1 MNIPIFNCTE
11 EAIDYGKIMSAD
23 MVKVFLSENQ
33 KHNEESKRLRQA
45 GKWNEAMQIAVK
57 ASSTERPS
65 NRFRVRRF
73 GGINNGLCNHLVQ
86 WRRRSH

>member
-1 MNIPIFNCTE
+1 MMNIPIFNCTE

-23 MVKVFLSENQ
+23 MVEVFLSENQ

-57 ASSTERPS
+57 GQFYREAVESFQGKA
-65 NRFRVRRF
+65 FRR
-73 GGINNGLCNHLVQ
+73 NK
-86 WRRRSH
+86 